1 MIALLLLALPQD
13 PVPTVTPGIVTDRES
28 AISLEL
34 PSEADS
40 YQFAVFGDRT
50 GGPPE
55 GVSVLRQAVKD
66 VNLVEPDLVMTVG
79 DLIQGYNQT
88 AGWMPQMREF
98 KGIMNKLLCPW
109 FPVAGN
115 HDIYWRGENRPPEE
129 HEASYE
135 EHFGPLW
142 YAFRHKRSW
151 FFVLYTDEAN
161 PETGERNFSKAESQR
176 MSPEQYSWLDE
187 TLKLTTDA
195 EHVFVFLHHPRWIG
209 GNYGDDWE
217 RVHQRLVQAGNV
229 NAVFAGHIHRMR
241 YDGPRDGIEYF
252 ALATV
257 GGGQSGLV
265 PEAGYLHHY
274 YLVTVRKGRVAV
286 VNYPVGS
293 ASDPRLVTGEV
304 SGECGSLAKKLAPKD
319 AEPLPYDPSKG
330 ALAAHEL
337 SWTNPVSHPVELTW
351 LAEPDDARW
360 QMLPDHHHMVV
371 APGETITRTF
381 QVMRRPG
388 GLDAAFQIPSVRVHA
403 DYLGS
408 DLRVSIPTKSFPL
421 KLALSGLS
429 APDKPD
435 QEQVLAL
442 DGKSAHI
449 SIPSAQIELPDGP
462 FTIEAWMRAE
472 SFGGRMGLVTK
483 TESSEYGLFVSDGS
497 VNFSIHLDGKY
508 ITPNVPTGTLA
519 AGRWYHLAG
528 VFDGEQAR
536 LFIDGKQVANLSA
549 SGKRTLSELPLIV
562 GGDVNNKG
570 AASSFFHG
578 DIDELRITRKA
589 LYDGK
594 SFTPKRRLNADRH
607 TALLL
612 HFDGPQG
619 PWVHD
624 AAQSAPSPML
634 RAGARILTR
643 D

>member
-1 MIALLLLALPQD
+1 MIALLLLALPQN
-13 PVPTVTPGIVTDRES
+13 PIPTVTPGIVTDRES

-34 PSEADS
+34 PSGEDT

-55 GVSVLRQAVKD
+55 GVSWLRQAVKE

-79 DLIQGYNQT
+79 DLVQGYNQT
-88 AGWMPQMREF
+88 AGWLPQMREF
-98 KGIMNKLLCPW
+98 KGIMDRLICPW

-115 HDIYWRGENRPPEE
+115 HDVYWRGENRPPGE
-129 HEASYE
+129 HEGNYE

-151 FFVLYTDEAN
+151 FFVLYTDEGD
-161 PETGERNFSKAESQR
+161 PETGEHTFSKPAAQR
-176 MSPEQYSWLDE
+176 MSPEQFSWLDE
-187 TLKLTTDA
+187 TLKLTTEA

-209 GNYGDDWE
+209 GKYGNDWE

-293 ASDPRLVTGEV
+293 ASDPRLITGKV
-304 SGECGSLAKKLAPKD
+304 SGECGTVAKGLAPKS
-319 AEPLPYDPSKG
+319 AEAIPYNPGKG

-351 LAEPDDARW
+351 LAEAGDARW

-388 GLDAAFQIPSVRVHA
+388 ELDAAFQVPSVRVHA

-421 KLALSGLS
+421 KLALSGLQ
-429 APDKPD
+429 APVRPK

-442 DGKSAHI
+442 NGNSAHI
-449 SIPSAQIELPDGP
+449 SIPSSQIKLPDGP
-462 FTIEAWMRAE
+462 FTIEAWLRAE
-472 SFGGRMGLVTK
+472 TFSGRRGLVTK
-483 TESSEYGLFVSDGS
+483 TENSEYGIFVNDGS
-497 VNFSIHLDGKY
+497 VDFSVHLNGKY
-508 ITPNVPTGTLA
+508 ITPNVPDGTLE

-536 LFIDGKQVANLSA
+536 LYIDGQQVAA
-549 SGKRTLSELPLIV
+549 KPAKGKRTSNDLPLIV

-570 AASSFFHG
+570 AAASLFSG
-578 DIDELRITRKA
+578 DMDELRITSKA
-589 LYDGK
+589 LYKGK
-594 SFTPKRRLNADRH
+594 SFTPKRRLKADRH

-619 PWVHD
+619 LWVHD
-624 AAQSAPSPML
+624 ASESIPSPML
-634 RAGARILTR
+634 RGGARVLAR